1 MGDSGSPHR
10 NARAA
15 PAGRRGATGDRTP
28 TRRAPQSAVH
38 GPHTAKKEYQKDK
51 SSLTLLYT
59 RRTSAQQ
66 GQLIGK
72 GREHTHL
79 TRQHTLN
86 LVSRNISLRG
96 SALCVSLSQSPP
108 DLLRLHQLPLGCAQR
123 RPIRMPISTRCT
135 RAQNRRRGLRSAQC
149 ACARLAR
156 CVCTRRGR
164 HPSSPR
170 RRRRRLR
177 DPLPKR
183 ASP

>member
-1 MGDSGSPHR
+1 ME
-10 NARAA
+10 RAYPCA
-15 PAGRRGATGDRTP
+15 LRAGDRRPSSISLKLATSSQDSSNLRFFFGAVRDHS
-28 TRRAPQSAVH
+28 TARVVNHQLVNSSERTLGDGSRTACALAASSA
-38 GPHTAKKEYQKDK
+38 
-51 SSLTLLYT
+51 
-59 RRTSAQQ
+59 AQNS
-66 GQLIGK
+66 
-72 GREHTHL
+72 
-79 TRQHTLN
+79 N
-86 LVSRNISLRG
+86 LAGGCDARNISLRG

-108 DLLRLHQLPLGCAQR
+108 DLLRLHQLPLGCAQC